1 MSQHDGPR
9 EATGA
14 GKNDAEDKTDEK
26 VPFSSSFTVERA
38 FRVDG
43 KRVVVQAVIP
53 AAAAKEI
60 GMEAT
65 LEAARRMLIRLESKE
80 ARVEELRRGD

>member
-1 MSQHDGPR
+1 MADETPSKG
-9 EATGA
+9 GA
-14 GKNDAEDKTDEK
+14 ERSDEGDKQ
-26 VPFSSSFTVERA
+26 VPFSSSFTVERT

-43 KRVVVQAVIP
+43 KRIVVQAVIP

-65 LEAARRMLIRLESKE
+65 LQAARRMLLRVDSKE
-80 ARVEELRRGD
+80 ARVEEIKRG